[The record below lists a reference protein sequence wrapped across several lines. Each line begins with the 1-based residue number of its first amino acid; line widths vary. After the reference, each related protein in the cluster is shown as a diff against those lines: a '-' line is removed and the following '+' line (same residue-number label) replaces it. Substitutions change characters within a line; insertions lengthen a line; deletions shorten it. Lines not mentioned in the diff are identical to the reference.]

1 MKAVTVLDYLR
12 RFLSRV
18 QQLSDKSRENLL
30 DDAARRL
37 EGRELEG
44 EDDDIFKQNLHFQV
58 LRGDLVES
66 NWSSLTPEE
75 RIYIMFPAARSVGE
89 EVEIPKRGK
98 GKVLW
103 RELTPRL
110 GLKIGFE
117 MSDGNK
123 WAWEFF
129 D

>member
-44 EDDDIFKQNLHFQV
+44 EDDDISSFKISI
-58 LRGDLVES
+58 VEQYS
-66 NWSSLTPEE
+66 VSLKENQETQK
-75 RIYIMFPAARSVGE
+75 IC
-89 EVEIPKRGK
+89 
-98 GKVLW
+98 KV
-103 RELTPRL
+103 
-110 GLKIGFE
+110 
-117 MSDGNK
+117 
-123 WAWEFF
+123 
-129 D
+129 